1 MTNAKQAMPPKTI
14 FFHEDAFQKTDQ
26 TIIRWLGNSGILLN
40 SRGTCIMVDP
50 VLEGF
55 DLPLLID
62 LPIKPTAVPHLDAV
76 LITHS
81 DNDHYGIPTIEK
93 LVPVTDS
100 FHGPKYVAELMQE
113 HFQVAAQGHEIYDSF
128 TVKNLE
134 ISLTKAYHL
143 WQNETTKFDRV
154 FQIEDYCGFWIDTPD
169 GSLWIPGD
177 SRLLPEQLE
186 MPQPDAILFD
196 FNDNAWHIGFENA
209 VKLANTYPHAELI
222 LSHWGTVDAPHI
234 DAFNGDPEAL
244 YDRIVNPKR
253 IRLVAA
259 GEPIELKSTTSNNL
273 E

>member
-62 LPIKPTAVPHLDAV
+62 LPIKPAAVPHLDAV

-209 VKLANTYPHAELI
+209 VKLANTYPHADLI

-259 GEPIELKSTTSNNL
+259 GEPIELKLTTSNNVQ
-273 E
+273 

>member
-1 MTNAKQAMPPKTI
+1 MTNAKQAIPPKTI
-14 FFHEDAFQKTDQ
+14 VFNEKAFQKTDQ

-62 LPIKPTAVPHLDAV
+62 LPIKPSAVPHLDAV

-81 DNDHYGIPTIEK
+81 DNDHYSIPTIDK
-93 LVPVTDS
+93 FVSVTDS
-100 FHGPKYVAELMQE
+100 FHGPKYVAELIKE
-113 HFQVAAQGHEIYDSF
+113 HFHVAAQGHDIYDSF
-128 TVKNLE
+128 TVKNLT

-259 GEPIELKSTTSNNL
+259 GEPIELKSPTPNNVR
-273 E
+273 

>member
-1 MTNAKQAMPPKTI
+1 M
-14 FFHEDAFQKTDQ
+14 
-26 TIIRWLGNSGILLN
+26 
-40 SRGTCIMVDP
+40 
-50 VLEGF
+50 
-55 DLPLLID
+55 
-62 LPIKPTAVPHLDAV
+62 
-76 LITHS
+76 ITHS

-196 FNDNAWHIGFENA
+196 FNDNAWHI
-209 VKLANTYPHAELI
+209 
-222 LSHWGTVDAPHI
+222 